1 MNKFNEIY
9 LDLEADILNQR
20 YKPGELLPSEN
31 KLAVNYNVSRE
42 TIRKALVLLLES
54 GYIQKQQ
61 GKGSIVLDVKRFN
74 FPVSGLTSYK
84 ELQQT
89 QHIKGKT
96 ILTVNQRQLLP
107 KHVTQQLNLPA
118 DTEAHYIERQR
129 QVDGESVILDK
140 DYLVTSIIPQ
150 IPDKEAENSLY
161 HYIEEVLGLTIGY
174 AQKEFTVE
182 PITKEDKLLMD
193 LHNDSHVV
201 VVRSSVYLEDTRF
214 FQYTESRHRLDKF
227 RFVDFARRKTAE
239 SGEKRLDHRM

>member
-31 KLAVNYNVSRE
+31 KLAVNYDVSRE

-84 ELQQT
+84 ELQET

-96 ILTVNQRQLLP
+96 ILTMNQRQLLP
-107 KHVTQQLNLPA
+107 KHVAQHLNLPI
-118 DTEAHYIERQR
+118 DTEVHYIERQR

-140 DYLVTSIIPQ
+140 DYLVTSIVPE
-150 IPDKEAENSLY
+150 IPDKEAKNSLY
-161 HYIEEVLGLTIGY
+161 HYIEAVLGLTIGY

-201 VVRSSVYLEDTRF
+201 VVRSSVFLEDTRF

-227 RFVDFARRKTAE
+227 RFVDFARRKTP
-239 SGEKRLDHRM
+239 

>member
-9 LDLEADILNQR
+9 LDLEAAILNQR
-20 YKPGELLPSEN
+20 YKPGDLLPSEN
-31 KLAVNYNVSRE
+31 TLATTYNVSRE

-84 ELQQT
+84 EIQDT

-96 ILTVNQRQLLP
+96 ILTKNERQLMP
-107 KHVTQQLNLPA
+107 QHIIQQFNLPT
-118 DTEAHYIERQR
+118 DTQVHYIERQR
-129 QVDGESVILDK
+129 QVNGESVILDK
-140 DYLVTSIIPQ
+140 DYLLTSIIPEM
-150 IPDKEAENSLY
+150 PDKEAENSLY
-161 HYIEEVLGLTIGY
+161 NYIEHTLGLVIGY

-227 RFVDFARRKTAE
+227 RFVDFARRRTP
-239 SGEKRLDHRM
+239 

>member
-9 LDLEADILNQR
+9 LDLEAAILNQR
-20 YKPGELLPSEN
+20 YKPGDLLPSEN
-31 KLAVNYNVSRE
+31 TLATTYNVSRE

-84 ELQQT
+84 EIQDT

-96 ILTVNQRQLLP
+96 ILTKNERQLMP
-107 KHVTQQLNLPA
+107 QHIIQQFNLPA
-118 DTEAHYIERQR
+118 DTQVHYIERQR
-129 QVDGESVILDK
+129 QVNGESVILDK
-140 DYLVTSIIPQ
+140 DYLLTSIIPEM
-150 IPDKEAENSLY
+150 PDKEAENSLY
-161 HYIEEVLGLTIGY
+161 NYIEHTLGLVIGY

-227 RFVDFARRKTAE
+227 RFVDFARRRTP
-239 SGEKRLDHRM
+239 

>member
-84 ELQQT
+84 ELQET
-89 QHIKGKT
+89 QHITGKT

-107 KHVTQQLNLPA
+107 KHIIQQLNLPV
-118 DTEAHYIERQR
+118 DTEVHYIERQR
-129 QVDGESVILDK
+129 QVDGEFVILDK
-140 DYLVTSIIPQ
+140 DYLLTAIIPEM
-150 IPDKEAENSLY
+150 PDKEAENSLY
-161 HYIEEVLGLTIGY
+161 RYIEDALGLTIGY

-201 VVRSSVYLEDTRF
+201 VVRSTVYLEDTRF

-227 RFVDFARRKTAE
+227 RFVDFARRKTP
-239 SGEKRLDHRM
+239 

>member
-9 LDLEADILNQR
+9 LDLEAAILNQR
-20 YKPGELLPSEN
+20 YKPGDLLPSEN
-31 KLAVNYNVSRE
+31 TLATTYNVSRE

-84 ELQQT
+84 EIQDT

-96 ILTVNQRQLLP
+96 ILTKNERQLMP
-107 KHVTQQLNLPA
+107 QHIIQQFNLPA
-118 DTEAHYIERQR
+118 DTQVHYIERQR
-129 QVDGESVILDK
+129 QVNGESVILDK
-140 DYLVTSIIPQ
+140 DYLLTSIVPEM
-150 IPDKEAENSLY
+150 PDKEAENSLY
-161 HYIEEVLGLTIGY
+161 NYIEHTLGLVIGY

-227 RFVDFARRKTAE
+227 RFVDFARRRTP
-239 SGEKRLDHRM
+239 

>member
-1 MNKFNEIY
+1 MNKFHEIY

-84 ELQQT
+84 ELQET
-89 QHIKGKT
+89 QHITGKT
-96 ILTVNQRQLLP
+96 ILTANQRQLLP
-107 KHVTQQLNLPA
+107 KHVIQQLGMPA
-118 DTEAHYIERQR
+118 DTEVHYIERQR
-129 QVDGESVILDK
+129 QVDGECVILDK
-140 DYLVTSIIPQ
+140 DYLMTSIIPQ

-161 HYIEEVLGLTIGY
+161 RYIEDGLGLTIGY

-182 PITKEDKLLMD
+182 PITKDDKLLMD

-201 VVRSSVYLEDTRF
+201 VVRSTVYLEDTRF

-227 RFVDFARRKTAE
+227 RFVDFARRKTP
-239 SGEKRLDHRM
+239 

>member
-9 LDLEADILNQR
+9 LDLEAAILNQR
-20 YKPGELLPSEN
+20 YKPGDLLPSEN
-31 KLAVNYNVSRE
+31 TLATTYNVSRE

-84 ELQQT
+84 EIQDT

-96 ILTVNQRQLLP
+96 ILTKNERQLMP
-107 KHVTQQLNLPA
+107 QHIIQQFNLPA
-118 DTEAHYIERQR
+118 DTQVHYIERQR
-129 QVDGESVILDK
+129 QVNDESVILDK
-140 DYLVTSIIPQ
+140 DYLLTSIVPEM
-150 IPDKEAENSLY
+150 PDKEAENSLY
-161 HYIEEVLGLTIGY
+161 NYIEHTLGLVIGY

-227 RFVDFARRKTAE
+227 RFVDFARRRTP
-239 SGEKRLDHRM
+239 

>member
-9 LDLEADILNQR
+9 LDLEAAILNQR
-20 YKPGELLPSEN
+20 YKPGDLLPSEN
-31 KLAVNYNVSRE
+31 TLATTYNVSRE

-84 ELQQT
+84 EIQDT

-96 ILTVNQRQLLP
+96 ILTKNERQLMP
-107 KHVTQQLNLPA
+107 QHIIQQFNLPA
-118 DTEAHYIERQR
+118 DTQVHYIERQR
-129 QVDGESVILDK
+129 QVNGESVILDK
-140 DYLVTSIIPQ
+140 DYLLTSIITEM
-150 IPDKEAENSLY
+150 PDKEAENSLY
-161 HYIEEVLGLTIGY
+161 NYIEHTLGLVIGY

-227 RFVDFARRKTAE
+227 RFVDFARRRTP
-239 SGEKRLDHRM
+239 

>member
-9 LDLEADILNQR
+9 LDLEAAILNQR
-20 YKPGELLPSEN
+20 YKPGDLLPSEN
-31 KLAVNYNVSRE
+31 TLAATYSVSRE

-84 ELQQT
+84 EIQDT

-96 ILTVNQRQLLP
+96 ILTKNESQLMP
-107 KHVTQQLNLPA
+107 QHIIQQFSLPA
-118 DTEAHYIERQR
+118 DTQVHYIERQR
-129 QVDGESVILDK
+129 QVNGESVILDK
-140 DYLVTSIIPQ
+140 DYLLTSIIPEM
-150 IPDKEAENSLY
+150 PDKEAENSLY
-161 HYIEEVLGLTIGY
+161 NYIEHTLGLVIGY

-227 RFVDFARRKTAE
+227 RFVDFARRRTP
-239 SGEKRLDHRM
+239 

>member
-9 LDLEADILNQR
+9 LDLEAAILNQR
-20 YKPGELLPSEN
+20 YKPGDLLPSEN
-31 KLAVNYNVSRE
+31 TLATTYNVSRE

-84 ELQQT
+84 EIQDT

-96 ILTVNQRQLLP
+96 ILTKNERQLMP
-107 KHVTQQLNLPA
+107 QHIIQQFNLPA
-118 DTEAHYIERQR
+118 DTQVHYIERQR
-129 QVDGESVILDK
+129 QVNGESVILDK
-140 DYLVTSIIPQ
+140 DYLLTSIIPEM
-150 IPDKEAENSLY
+150 PDKEAENSLY
-161 HYIEEVLGLTIGY
+161 NYIEHTLGLVIGY

-182 PITKEDKLLMD
+182 PITKEDKRLMD

-227 RFVDFARRKTAE
+227 RFVDFARRRTP
-239 SGEKRLDHRM
+239 

>member
-9 LDLEADILNQR
+9 LDLEAAILNQR
-20 YKPGELLPSEN
+20 YKPGDLLPSEN
-31 KLAVNYNVSRE
+31 TLATTYNVSRE

-84 ELQQT
+84 EIQDT

-96 ILTVNQRQLLP
+96 ILTKNERQLMP
-107 KHVTQQLNLPA
+107 QHIIQQFNLPA
-118 DTEAHYIERQR
+118 DTQVHYIERQR
-129 QVDGESVILDK
+129 QVNGESVILDK
-140 DYLVTSIIPQ
+140 DYLITSIVPEM
-150 IPDKEAENSLY
+150 PDKEAENSLY
-161 HYIEEVLGLTIGY
+161 NYIEHTLGLVIGY

-193 LHNDSHVV
+193 LQNDSHVV

-227 RFVDFARRKTAE
+227 RFVDFARRRTP
-239 SGEKRLDHRM
+239 

>member
-9 LDLEADILNQR
+9 LDLEAAILNQR
-20 YKPGELLPSEN
+20 YKPGDLLPSEN
-31 KLAVNYNVSRE
+31 TLATTYNVSRE

-84 ELQQT
+84 EIQDT

-96 ILTVNQRQLLP
+96 ILTKNERQLMP
-107 KHVTQQLNLPA
+107 QHIIQQFNLPA
-118 DTEAHYIERQR
+118 DTQVHYIERQR
-129 QVDGESVILDK
+129 QVNGESVILDK
-140 DYLVTSIIPQ
+140 DYLLTSIIPEM
-150 IPDKEAENSLY
+150 PDKEAENSLY
-161 HYIEEVLGLTIGY
+161 NYIEHTLGLIIGY

-227 RFVDFARRKTAE
+227 RFVDFARRRTP
-239 SGEKRLDHRM
+239 